1 MKRFLIIL
9 GISILLI
16 LGYFVFV
23 SGKQG
28 EKQEVKQQT
37 SQQITSPENINYR
50 ASFAIFTNNTYR
62 VFDDPKY
69 HNQSPDV
76 YMESANIVIVKKGG
90 VTWSNFF
97 ATLPMNLKKDCL
109 VTGTGQTFCTNETQ
123 RLRFFINSKEGKH
136 ALNKE
141 IDDGAKLLVSYGNK
155 PKEEISKEFDQIP
168 NP

>member
-109 VTGTGQTFCTNETQ
+109 VTGTGQTFCTNENGK
-123 RLRFFINSKEGKH
+123 LRFFINGSEDPN
-136 ALNKE
+136 ALDKE
-141 IDDGAKLLVSYGNK
+141 IKKADKLLVTYGSESQ
-155 PKEEISKEFDQIP
+155 EEIKKQ
-168 NP
+168 

>member
-123 RLRFFINSKEGKH
+123 RLRFFINSKEDKD

-141 IDDGAKLLVSYGNK
+141 IVEGDKLLVTYG
-155 PKEEISKEFDQIP
+155 EETENQIKNQLQQVP
-168 NP
+168 